1 MIEKTMYKLCKN
13 NRSYWE
19 FIRELRN
26 MDGVREG
33 FIQQNHIDSSAH
45 QTYMEKY
52 GDCYYICL
60 EDSAPVGYVGV
71 IEADIRIATHPIH
84 QKKGVARFMI
94 NELLRLHPDSIAK
107 VKIDNDASLRL
118 FESCGFTKKYYIL
131 EKDNSNVTQPI

>member
-1 MIEKTMYKLCKN
+1 MIKLYKN
-13 NRSYWE
+13 DRQHWE

-33 FIQQNHIDSSAH
+33 FIQQNHIDSSTH

-60 EDSAPVGYVGV
+60 EDNTPVGYVGV
-71 IEADIRIATHPIH
+71 VESDIRIATHPNH

-94 NELLRLHPDSIAK
+94 DELLLLHPDSIAK
-107 VKIDNDASLRL
+107 VKIDNSASLRL

-131 EKDNSNVTQPI
+131 EKDNSNVTQPL